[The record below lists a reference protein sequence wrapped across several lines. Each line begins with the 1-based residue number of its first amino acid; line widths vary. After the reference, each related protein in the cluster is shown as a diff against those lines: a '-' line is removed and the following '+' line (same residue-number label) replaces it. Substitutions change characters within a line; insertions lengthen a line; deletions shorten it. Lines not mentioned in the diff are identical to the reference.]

1 MASKNAY
8 RLTAD
13 ESSCIVQPMKRSSTG
28 YTLDKS
34 LGYLASRFSRIML
47 RRINAAFSQRG
58 LPITSDQ
65 YSLLVQLWDQNGLPQ
80 GVLATKTVKDKTT
93 MARLAAGLESLGLI
107 IRLPSPGDAR
117 ERLVHLTGK
126 GKEIMDEAT
135 ELVRDILAEAQQ
147 GIDESQLETCR
158 EVLRRACLNLWK

>member
-1 MASKNAY
+1 
-8 RLTAD
+8 
-13 ESSCIVQPMKRSSTG
+13 MKRSSTD

-34 LGYLASRFSRIML
+34 LGYLSSRFSRIIL

-58 LPITSDQ
+58 LPITPDQ
-65 YSLLVQLWDQNGLPQ
+65 YSFLVQLWDHNGLPQ

-93 MARLAAGLESLGLI
+93 MARLAAGLESLDLI

-117 ERLVHLTGK
+117 ERLVYLTDK

-135 ELVRDILAEAQQ
+135 GLVRDILAEAQQ
-147 GIDESQLETCR
+147 GIDEAQLEVCR